1 MSFYAKRMVDVG
13 LLGEFYDEPSGR
25 WKIDADGSIVRVLY
39 DRWREG
45 SAQPHLD
52 WPAECPLDASL
63 IGVWAFLLAF
73 RDPVAR
79 AQLMSPARVRGG
91 PPAHEVTV
99 MGGYLMRL
107 IVPLR
112 GPDGQMQPPALPN
125 FIDLYLQMLEQMISE
140 RPAGEPTGV
149 ATRRMRRGGAGQYT
163 ED

>member
-1 MSFYAKRMVDVG
+1 
-13 LLGEFYDEPSGR
+13 
-25 WKIDADGSIVRVLY
+25 
-39 DRWREG
+39 
-45 SAQPHLD
+45 
-52 WPAECPLDASL
+52 
-63 IGVWAFLLAF
+63 
-73 RDPVAR
+73 
-79 AQLMSPARVRGG
+79 
-91 PPAHEVTV
+91 